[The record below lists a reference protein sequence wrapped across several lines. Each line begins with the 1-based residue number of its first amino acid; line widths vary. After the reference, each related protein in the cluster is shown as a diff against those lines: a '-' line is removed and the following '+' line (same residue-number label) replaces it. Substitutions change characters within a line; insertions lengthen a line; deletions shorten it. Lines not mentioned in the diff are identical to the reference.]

1 MEFEKYLKNIYNYE
15 PAKKCEYFMCSTV
28 QEGDKIALF
37 PILTY
42 LTNGNYMGIIND

>member
-1 MEFEKYLKNIYNYE
+1 MRLW
-15 PAKKCEYFMCSTV
+15 MCSTV

-37 PILTY
+37 PILMY